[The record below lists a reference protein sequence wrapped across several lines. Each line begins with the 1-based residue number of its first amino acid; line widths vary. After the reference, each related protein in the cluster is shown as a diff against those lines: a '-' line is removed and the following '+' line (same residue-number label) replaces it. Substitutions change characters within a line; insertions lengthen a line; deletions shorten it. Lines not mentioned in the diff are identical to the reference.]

1 MKYVIVIEPDSQENP
16 DFGVIIPDLPGCYSQ
31 GDDLDEAIKN
41 AHEAA
46 CLWIDTALDEGMQLP
61 HASTFSELQK
71 GHPEW
76 AGWLWSVVDIDLGK
90 VGDKAERIYITIPRR
105 ILRRLDTL
113 AQKSGDTRSGY
124 IARMVMQAALG

>member
-61 HASTFSELQK
+61 HASTFSELQPILSDGCK
-71 GHPEW
+71 G
-76 AGWLWSVVDIDLGK
+76 
-90 VGDKAERIYITIPRR
+90 R
-105 ILRRLDTL
+105 
-113 AQKSGDTRSGY
+113 
-124 IARMVMQAALG
+124 

>member
-1 MKYVIVIEPDSQENP
+1 MKYVIVIEPGSQENP

-61 HASTFSELQK
+61 HASTFSELQR
-71 GHPEW
+71 GIRN
-76 AGWLWSVVDIDLGK
+76 GLGGCGLLLTSISVGK
-90 VGDKAERIYITIPRR
+90 ATR
-105 ILRRLDTL
+105 
-113 AQKSGDTRSGY
+113 RSGS
-124 IARMVMQAALG
+124 ISPFLVEFFGVWIHSRRSPAILDQDISRGW